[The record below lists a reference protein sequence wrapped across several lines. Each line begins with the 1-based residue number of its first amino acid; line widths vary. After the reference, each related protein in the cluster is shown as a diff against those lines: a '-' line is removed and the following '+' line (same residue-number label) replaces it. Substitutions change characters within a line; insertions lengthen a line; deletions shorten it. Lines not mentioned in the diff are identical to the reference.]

1 MAAETMRTIAS
12 AMPVTVALVEKRGV
26 DFMDGSDGAFSD
38 EPSSPLFIASAFL
51 IKKREGFTRRR
62 SCTP

>member
-1 MAAETMRTIAS
+1 MRTIAS
-12 AMPVTVALVEKRGV
+12 VMPVTVALMEKRDV
-26 DFMDGSDGAFSD
+26 DFMDGSDGASSD
-38 EPSSPLFIASAFL
+38 EPSSYLFTASVFL

>member
-1 MAAETMRTIAS
+1 MAAETMRTSAS
-12 AMPVTVALVEKRGV
+12 VMPVMVTLVEKRDV
-26 DFMDGSDGAFSD
+26 DFMDGSDGASSD
-38 EPSSPLFIASAFL
+38 EPSSPLFIAAAFL